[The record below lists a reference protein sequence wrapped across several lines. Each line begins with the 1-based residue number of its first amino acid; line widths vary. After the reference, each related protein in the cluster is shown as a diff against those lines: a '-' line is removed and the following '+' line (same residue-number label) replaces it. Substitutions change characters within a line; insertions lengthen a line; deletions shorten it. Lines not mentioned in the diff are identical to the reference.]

1 MPERPP
7 PPRRRP
13 TAAGSWVRSL
23 HCKSMAADDV
33 AARVAPVPPKK
44 LHPLLPRSGCGSSGD
59 AALTHVASSKSTR
72 RPKQP
77 GSKPN
82 PETGKKP
89 KPTSVLPPLSPP
101 PGPLG
106 PLPALTELPAGHS
119 SRQVVEIIFLSSWSP
134 LPAPVPQPPQ
144 QPGAPPTT
152 TGSGAFP
159 GVVEMLFRVHN
170 PARAVAR
177 FEDYRAAVRARAGGA
192 SRSAADGNEM
202 MRFSPAPPHGSSPSA
217 AAGSGDD
224 DAPRIRTFDGSGG
237 AHASARG
244 GSGSPA
250 TGRRAMFLCRVIAG
264 RVAEA
269 AGTTGAE
276 TKPKPKEQFDS
287 VRVGKGGGE
296 LVVFDRRAVLPC
308 FLIIYRL

>member
-1 MPERPP
+1 MPEKPP

-13 TAAGSWVRSL
+13 TAAAGSWVRSL

-33 AARVAPVPPKK
+33 AARVAAPGPKR
-44 LHPLLPRSGCGSSGD
+44 LHPLLPRAGCGSYGD
-59 AALTHVASSKSTR
+59 ALSHVASSKHAGAA
-72 RPKQP
+72 RPQQ
-77 GSKPN
+77 GSKPS
-82 PETGKKP
+82 PEPGKKTKT
-89 KPTSVLPPLSPP
+89 KPASVVPPSPP

-106 PLPALTELPAGHS
+106 PVPALTELPAGHS
-119 SRQVVEIIFLSSWSP
+119 SRQVVEIIFLSSWSSP
-134 LPAPVPQPPQ
+134 LPVSVPVPQPPPN
-144 QPGAPPTT
+144 QPGAPTAT
-152 TGSGAFP
+152 SSSGAFP

-192 SRSAADGNEM
+192 ARSAADGNEM
-202 MRFSPAPPHGSSPSA
+202 MRFSPAPPYGSSPSA
-217 AAGSGDD
+217 STPSGGE

-237 AHASARG
+237 AHASGRG
-244 GSGSPA
+244 PA
-250 TGRRAMFLCRVIAG
+250 AGRRAMFLCRVIAG

-269 AGTTGAE
+269 GAGPE
-276 TKPKPKEQFDS
+276 PKEHHDS
-287 VRVGKGGGE
+287 VRFGGKGGE

>member
-1 MPERPP
+1 MPEKPP
-7 PPRRRP
+7 LPRRRS
-13 TAAGSWVRSL
+13 TAAAGSWVWSL
-23 HCKSMAADDV
+23 QCKSMAADDV
-33 AARVAPVPPKK
+33 APRK
-44 LHPLLPRSGCGSSGD
+44 LHPLIPRAGCGSSGD
-59 AALTHVASSKSTR
+59 ALSHVAPSKPAGGR
-72 RPKQP
+72 PRPKPSPEP
-77 GSKPN
+77 GKK
-82 PETGKKP
+82 TKP
-89 KPTSVLPPLSPP
+89 KPKLKPASVVVPPSPP

-106 PLPALTELPAGHS
+106 PVPALTELPAGHS
-119 SRQVVEIIFLSSWSP
+119 SRQVVEIIFLSSWSSS
-134 LPAPVPQPPQ
+134 PVPPPSPP
-144 QPGAPPTT
+144 QPGAPTTT
-152 TGSGAFP
+152 TGSGGASFP

-192 SRSAADGNEM
+192 ARSAADGNEM
-202 MRFSPAPPHGSSPSA
+202 MRFSPAPAYGSSSPSA
-217 AAGSGDD
+217 AATCGG

-237 AHASARG
+237 AHAASGRG
-244 GSGSPA
+244 PA

-269 AGTTGAE
+269 GPGAGSAE
-276 TKPKPKEQFDS
+276 PKEQFDS

>member
-1 MPERPP
+1 MPEKPP

-33 AARVAPVPPKK
+33 AARVAAAPKK
-44 LHPLLPRSGCGSSGD
+44 LLPRAGCGGSSGD
-59 AALTHVASSKSTR
+59 ALSHVVASSKSAG
-72 RPKQP
+72 RPKP
-77 GSKPN
+77 GLKSKPS
-82 PETGKKP
+82 PEVAKKTKP
-89 KPTSVLPPLSPP
+89 KPGAVPPPPP

-106 PLPALTELPAGHS
+106 PVPALTELPAGHS

-134 LPAPVPQPPQ
+134 LPLPVPQPPPPLP
-144 QPGAPPTT
+144 QPGAPTT
-152 TGSGAFP
+152 TSTSAFP

-177 FEDYRAAVRARAGGA
+177 FEDYRASVRARAGGA
-192 SRSAADGNEM
+192 ARSAADGNEM
-202 MRFSPAPPHGSSPSA
+202 MRFSPAPPYGSSPSSSTTA
-217 AAGSGDD
+217 TGGGEDD
-224 DAPRIRTFDGSGG
+224 PRIRTFDGSGG
-237 AHASARG
+237 AHASGRG
-244 GSGSPA
+244 PA

-269 AGTTGAE
+269 GTGAH
-276 TKPKPKEQFDS
+276 PAAPGKEHFDS
-287 VRVGKGGGE
+287 VRVGKGGE

>member
-1 MPERPP
+1 MPEKPP

-13 TAAGSWVRSL
+13 TAAAGSWVRSL
-23 HCKSMAADDV
+23 QCKSMAADDV
-33 AARVAPVPPKK
+33 AARAAAAPPPRK
-44 LHPLLPRSGCGSSGD
+44 LHPLIPRAGCGSSGD
-59 AALTHVASSKSTR
+59 ALSHVAPSKPAARPRSKPSTEPGKKANP
-72 RPKQP
+72 RPKQ
-77 GSKPN
+77 KPA
-82 PETGKKP
+82 
-89 KPTSVLPPLSPP
+89 SAVLPPSPP

-106 PLPALTELPAGHS
+106 PVPALTELPTGHS
-119 SRQVVEIIFLSSWSP
+119 SRQVVEIIFLSSWSS
-134 LPAPVPQPPQ
+134 PVPHPPPPSPPH
-144 QPGAPPTT
+144 PGAPTS
-152 TGSGAFP
+152 GGAFP

-192 SRSAADGNEM
+192 ARSAADGNEM
-202 MRFSPAPPHGSSPSA
+202 MRFSPAPPYVSSPSSA
-217 AAGSGDD
+217 ASTGGGGGEEG
-224 DAPRIRTFDGSGG
+224 PRIRTFDGSGG
-237 AHASARG
+237 AHAASGRG
-244 GSGSPA
+244 PA

-269 AGTTGAE
+269 GAGSAE
-276 TKPKPKEQFDS
+276 PKEQFDS